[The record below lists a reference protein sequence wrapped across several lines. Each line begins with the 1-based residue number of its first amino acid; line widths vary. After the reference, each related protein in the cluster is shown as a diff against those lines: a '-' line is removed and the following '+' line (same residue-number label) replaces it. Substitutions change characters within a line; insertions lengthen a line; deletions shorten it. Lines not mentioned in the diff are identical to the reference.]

1 VKFLRKSSVVTVIIL
16 GAWLWTTCAYS
27 IQVQC
32 NCCSHKEHK
41 CCCNEKVNAGCL
53 SRGSKIIS
61 EERHCQCIVSEN
73 INPKAIL
80 PKEGS
85 LSRLGKVQV
94 LTFEHHISEAKILLA
109 QENIVAHLNNNF
121 TSENIPLFLRNSSYL
136 L

>member
-1 VKFLRKSSVVTVIIL
+1 
-16 GAWLWTTCAYS
+16 
-27 IQVQC
+27 
-32 NCCSHKEHK
+32 
-41 CCCNEKVNAGCL
+41 
-53 SRGSKIIS
+53 
-61 EERHCQCIVSEN
+61 VSEN

-136 L
+136 LWFQNLQ